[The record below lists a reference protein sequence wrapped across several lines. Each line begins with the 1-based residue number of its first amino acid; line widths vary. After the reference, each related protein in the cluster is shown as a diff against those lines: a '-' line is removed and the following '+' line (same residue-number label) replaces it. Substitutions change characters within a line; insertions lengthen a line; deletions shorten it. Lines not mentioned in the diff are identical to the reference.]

1 MLSLGGERK
10 VLDVSAK
17 PRWQA
22 RVRDTLHHWQR
33 LLLRFLAGLRY
44 KLQGIRPSDLLRR
57 PRIVARLRDQTDR
70 NIWYLYV
77 EVFWAGIFMAAI
89 AFNATYAL
97 RLGATNTMIGWLS
110 SIPPLLAIA
119 VLVPAARFLETQ
131 SNRAPWLRA
140 ALYIGRAAFIG
151 AALAP
156 WIVRGRAAEAVVA
169 VLILRSIPMTF
180 YSAGFEPLL
189 ADVVPLRDRALVVS
203 NRNIIQGVTVAACT
217 FLFGKWLD
225 VASGIPWA
233 VFPVNYQIVYIV
245 GTVAGVLSAYF
256 VAKIEVPETPVITRK
271 PAKRKA
277 LPKPG
282 VIRSNLQAAIR
293 ENRDF
298 VMMLTHTFVFNF
310 GAWLL
315 GPLYIIFFVNQL
327 RATDGWVGLNT
338 TLAQIGVIFGYILA
352 RRVMDRRGISWTL
365 RLTAPLSAAYA
376 FLVAFFPD
384 LNLILIWGILINLVN
399 SGLNLSHGTALYLLC
414 PPERRAS
421 YMAVFS
427 TISNVGAFVA
437 PMIGVA
443 LSAAIEL
450 RWVLLIGGVIRLL
463 GAGLFHLFPIR
474 IAEADAA

>member
-1 MLSLGGERK
+1 M
-10 VLDVSAK
+10 LDVSAK

-44 KLQGIRPSDLLRR
+44 KLQGISPSDLLRR

-131 SNRAPWLRA
+131 SNRAPWLSG

-156 WIVRGRAAEAVVA
+156 WIVRGHAAEAVIA
-169 VLILRSIPMTF
+169 VLILRSIPMNV

-225 VASGIPWA
+225 IAADLPWA
-233 VFPVNYQIVYIV
+233 AFPTNYQILYIV
-245 GTVAGVLSAYF
+245 GTIAGVLSAYY
-256 VAKIEVPETPVITRK
+256 VAKIEVPETPVVTRK
-271 PAKRKA
+271 RAKRKA
-277 LPKPG
+277 LPKLG
-282 VIRSNLQAAIR
+282 AIRAALRAATR

-298 VMMLTHTFVFNF
+298 VLMLTNTFVFNF

-338 TLAQIGVIFGYILA
+338 TLAQVGVIFGYILW

-365 RLTAPLSAAYA
+365 RFTVPLSATYA
-376 FLVAFFPD
+376 FLVALFPN

-414 PPERRAS
+414 PAERRAS
-421 YMAVFS
+421 YMAIFS
-427 TISNVGAFVA
+427 TISNIGAFVA

-443 LSAAIEL
+443 LSATIDI
-450 RWVLLIGGVIRLL
+450 RWILVAGGTIRLL
-463 GAGLFHLFPIR
+463 GAGLFYLLPIR
-474 IAEADAA
+474 VPEAGLA

>member
-1 MLSLGGERK
+1 

-17 PRWQA
+17 PRLTA
-22 RVRDTLHHWQR
+22 RIRDGLHHWQ
-33 LLLRFLAGLRY
+33 LLLVRFFAGLHYR
-44 KLQGIRPSDLLRR
+44 LREVRLSDLVRR
-57 PRIVARLRDQTDR
+57 PRIVGRLRDKTDR

-77 EVFWAGIFMAAI
+77 EVFWAGIFMAVI

-97 RLGATNTMIGWLS
+97 RLGASNAMIGWLS
-110 SIPPLLAIA
+110 SVPALLAIA
-119 VLVPAARFLETQ
+119 VLVPAARLLETK
-131 SNRAPWLRA
+131 SNRAPWLRGS
-140 ALYIGRAAFIG
+140 LYLGRAAFIG
-151 AALAP
+151 AALSP
-156 WIVRGRAAEAVVA
+156 WVIRGRVAEAVVA
-169 VLILRSIPMTF
+169 VLILRTIPMTF

-203 NRNIIQGVTVAACT
+203 TRNIIQGVTIAACT

-225 VASGIPWA
+225 VAAGIPWA
-233 VFPVNYQIVYIV
+233 VFPVNYQLLYIV

-256 VAKIEVPETPVITRK
+256 VAQIEVPETPVIARTRV
-271 PAKRKA
+271 KRKA
-277 LPKPG
+277 PARLRTLSDT
-282 VIRSNLQAAIR
+282 VRAAAR

-298 VMMLTHTFVFNF
+298 FRMMTNTFVFNF

-327 RATDGWVGLNT
+327 RASDGWVGLNT
-338 TLAQIGVIFGYILA
+338 TLAQIGVIFGYLLW

-365 RLTAPLSAAYA
+365 RFTVPLSAGYA
-376 FLVAFFPD
+376 FLVAFFPN

-414 PPERRAS
+414 PAERRAS
-421 YMAVFS
+421 YMAIFS

-437 PMIGVA
+437 PMLGVA
-443 LSAAIEL
+443 LSAAIDI
-450 RWVLLIGGVIRLL
+450 RWILLIGGVIRLL

-474 IAEADAA
+474 TMEAEMG